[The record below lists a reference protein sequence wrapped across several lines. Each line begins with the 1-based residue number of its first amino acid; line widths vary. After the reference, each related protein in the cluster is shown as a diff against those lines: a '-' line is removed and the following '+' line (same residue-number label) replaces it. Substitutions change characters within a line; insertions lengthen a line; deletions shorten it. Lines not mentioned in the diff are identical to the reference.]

1 MINFKYISFLYKL
14 LADELNLN
22 VKIISA
28 LPEMKEINLVK
39 SNVIFVLSPKGV
51 ILRSPQSCD
60 SVIII

>member
-51 ILRSPQSCD
+51 TLRSPQSCD

>member
-39 SNVIFVLSPKGV
+39 SHVIFVLSPKGV
-51 ILRSPQSCD
+51 ILSPSP
-60 SVIII
+60 VTV